1 MLQRCSFAAIASGF
15 LFGAANAIAVAQ
27 AAAANPPLVQVFV
40 SATAKDGTPAA
51 LDPSVL
57 TVSVDKAP
65 AQVLSTRP
73 AKDDKLLFAV
83 MVDVSAS
90 EKPKE
95 RALEDAAL
103 QIFQQLSVGSSQGYL
118 VLFNVETYLSK
129 RPLLPSETQVVLDRF
144 RFTGGTALYD
154 SVAQVCSG
162 ILSRSNNPDSPRRI
176 LIILSDGD
184 DNASQIAADKM
195 EEAVQQESVPIFSL
209 AEYSTGG
216 SSKGLDTLMRLG
228 RDTGGTQVLG
238 ETMAAALPKLL
249 AAIRGQSLLSIAPT
263 QTNGSRLH
271 SLSIKTSEKGVS
283 VAAPARI
290 FIP

>member
-1 MLQRCSFAAIASGF
+1 M
-15 LFGAANAIAVAQ
+15 
-27 AAAANPPLVQVFV
+27 
-40 SATAKDGTPAA
+40 
-51 LDPSVL
+51 
-57 TVSVDKAP
+57 
-65 AQVLSTRP
+65 
-73 AKDDKLLFAV
+73 
-83 MVDVSAS
+83 
-90 EKPKE
+90 
-95 RALEDAAL
+95 
-103 QIFQQLSVGSSQGYL
+103 
-118 VLFNVETYLSK
+118 
-129 RPLLPSETQVVLDRF
+129 
-144 RFTGGTALYD
+144 YD

-249 AAIRGQSLLSIAPT
+249 AAIRGQ
-263 QTNGSRLH
+263 
-271 SLSIKTSEKGVS
+271 
-283 VAAPARI
+283 
-290 FIP
+290 